1 MWLRLVATPTGAP
14 DGLEDEMP
22 SIFMQQMDPQEL
34 ARKYGSFAVLNR
46 PHTMVMLVNNP
57 TLMARFVEVR
67 RPPRCC
73 SLPLPPRRVYVWF
86 SEPTHPPSGQW
97 GPVPVPDTPR
107 PIHARR
113 RAERLTTAR
122 RWGGRTTSSL
132 RRRTMCCSRTS
143 PT

>member
-1 MWLRLVATPTGAP
+1 
-14 DGLEDEMP
+14 MP

-73 SLPLPPRRVYVWF
+73 SLPLLLVGCTFGFLSPP
-86 SEPTHPPSGQW
+86 TLHLGSG
-97 GPVPVPDTPR
+97 GPCPYLTRLDLSM
-107 PIHARR
+107 HA
-113 RAERLTTAR
+113 A
-122 RWGGRTTSSL
+122 GRSD
-132 RRRTMCCSRTS
+132 
-143 PT
+143 